1 MKRIIKKEIV
11 NVQPNTQLLH
21 PLSSQWINM
30 TNEDKPICLTKFQ
43 IQNKETKIFNYDT
56 CTLKENNYKNY
67 LYLPPIGLS
76 SNDILEIYNISSID
90 KLLDYIKENMND
102 DNYLSINRLLNSW
115 IRVNFETLKNYNNFL
130 EKICIKIV
138 TKYYNYNI
146 ENIIKKNKDF
156 DLNKEI
162 KKFIDYWIN
171 KHNSNEFKLELID
184 DFIDYLL
191 KKY

>member
-90 KLLDYIKENMND
+90 RLLDYIKENMND

-138 TKYYNYNI
+138 TKYYNHNI

-156 DLNKEI
+156 DINKEI

-171 KHNSNEFKLELID
+171 KHDSNEFKLELID

>member
-56 CTLKENNYKNY
+56 CILKENNYKNY

-90 KLLDYIKENMND
+90 RLLDYIKENMND

-138 TKYYNYNI
+138 TKYYNHNI

-156 DLNKEI
+156 DINKEI

-171 KHNSNEFKLELID
+171 KHDSNEFKLELID